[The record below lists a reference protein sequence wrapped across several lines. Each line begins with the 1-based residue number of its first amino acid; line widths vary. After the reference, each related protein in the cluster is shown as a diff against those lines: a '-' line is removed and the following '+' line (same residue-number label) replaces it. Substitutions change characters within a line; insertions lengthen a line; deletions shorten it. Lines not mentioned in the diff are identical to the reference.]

1 MGEKKG
7 AGQLDSV
14 QTPEPLLQHSSSASA
29 AQLRTDAAF
38 VFLGILRH
46 MRTLLNLAIIFASG
60 LLAMFSSGIITYA
73 LLAATSHGTVSDPMR
88 RSVGLIFITIMFWPL
103 HVFIAIV
110 ATAAAIV
117 WRQSRK
123 TRKANEAIAKA
134 FRETE

>member
-1 MGEKKG
+1 
-7 AGQLDSV
+7 
-14 QTPEPLLQHSSSASA
+14 
-29 AQLRTDAAF
+29 
-38 VFLGILRH
+38 
-46 MRTLLNLAIIFASG
+46 MRTLLNLVIISASG
-60 LLAMFSSGIITYA
+60 ILAMFSSGIITYA
-73 LLAATSHGTVSDPMR
+73 LLAATSHGTVSDPMS

-123 TRKANEAIAKA
+123 DRKSDEALAKA